1 MDIKEM
7 QEAPE
12 HPWPEMEKMI
22 ADITRQYKN
31 GTTKETSYHSQM
43 ALLYCSLKNVKEC
56 RLHAAKVPEA
66 ADVVDKVNVFISL
79 ARMMIF
85 EKNVGEAI
93 IYYEK
98 CLETDPEH
106 VMALDEIAWCCYDQK
121 RYTEAEKWFGQFMTL
136 EDGINDY
143 TIWEGMGLTFSA
155 QKRYTEAIPCFTKA
169 LELEASK
176 INSHYYEY
184 LIGLSYANENDFY
197 RAMAHYTKSL
207 DAEPRYAPSL
217 NNIGTLYY
225 EHESDIKTAIKYF
238 KQAEEIAETEKDTQI
253 LQLTYI
259 NLGKL
264 YDLIADYD
272 LSELYNNKLLNVL
285 GFPTDDNDNSDND
298 SERNAV

>member
-1 MDIKEM
+1 MNIKEM

-31 GTTKETSYHSQM
+31 GTTKETNYHSQM
-43 ALLYCSLKNVKEC
+43 ALLYCNLKNVEEC
-56 RLHAAKVPEA
+56 RLHAAMVPET
-66 ADVVDKVNVFISL
+66 ADVDDKVNVYISL

-98 CLETDPEH
+98 CLEADPEH
-106 VMALDEIAWCCYDQK
+106 EMALDEIAWCCYDQK
-121 RYTEAEKWFGQFMTL
+121 RYTEAEKWFGQFMTR
-136 EDGINDY
+136 EDGKDDY
-143 TIWEGMGLTFSA
+143 TAWEGMGLTLSA
-155 QKRYTEAIPCFTKA
+155 LKNYTEAIPCFTKA
-169 LELEASK
+169 LELEESK
-176 INSHYYEY
+176 INTHYYEY

-207 DAEPRYAPSL
+207 DAEPRYAPAL

-238 KQAEEIAETEKDTQI
+238 KQAEAIAETEKDNQI

-259 NLGKL
+259 NLGRL
-264 YDLIADYD
+264 YNQISDYD
-272 LSELYNNKLLNVL
+272 LSKLYNKKLLNVL
-285 GFPTDDNDNSDND
+285 GFSTDDDNDSDND
-298 SERNAV
+298 YDRDGV